1 MSNGTILIVDD
12 DEDIVETLTM
22 VLAEAGYSIVTASNG
37 EGALAHLQSGLRPA
51 LILLDLMMPVMNAW
65 QLHERLAGDPALG
78 AVPIVA
84 ISGDGSIQRKAQQV
98 GAAAW
103 LRKPFDLVDL
113 LETVRHHA
121 LVSAPSEQREEP
133 R

>member
-22 VLAEAGYSIVTASNG
+22 ILAEAGYSVVTANNG
-37 EGALAHLQSGLRPA
+37 EGALAHLQSGLRPS

-65 QLHERLAGDPALG
+65 QLHDRLAADPALG

-84 ISGDGSIQRKAQQV
+84 ISGDGSIQRKAPQI
-98 GAAAW
+98 GATAY
-103 LRKPFDLVDL
+103 LRKPFDLVEL
-113 LETVRHHA
+113 LETVRHYA
-121 LVSAPSEQREEP
+121 RPSAPAEQREEP